1 LIDTNLKK
9 LIEVQAKKST
19 RLLFAVAC
27 SLLIANS
34 CYGQIELSSGID
46 LSYPVLINSTNAKLN
61 YGQISFGLRF
71 GIAYKP
77 AETQFFPILTTA
89 FGRTRLPLQQFG
101 QNVIF
106 CGYDY
111 LNVMLNENYI
121 VRFPMSELFVYGG
134 IGFTDLTRKAP
145 GVAGPGG
152 QTMQVTVDSVKYQS
166 NVFPAMNIGFEYNYG
181 ESAGKDLYLT
191 MGLNFQYILLFA
203 ERNTYYLTVDERY
216 GVVNNYKTTLTG
228 GIIAP
233 GFYIA
238 IHYLL
243 HVHKKSGMY
252 L

>member
-1 LIDTNLKK
+1 MWLAPKTY
-9 LIEVQAKKST
+9 T
-19 RLLFAVAC
+19 RALLCIAC
-27 SLLIANS
+27 FLLLIGQAEA
-34 CYGQIELSSGID
+34 QIELSSGID

-101 QNVIF
+101 QNVAF

-121 VRFPMSELFVYGG
+121 VRFPMSELFIYGG
-134 IGFTDLTRKAP
+134 IGFTDLTHKAP
-145 GVAGPGG
+145 GIAGPGG
-152 QTMQVTVDSVKYQS
+152 QAMEVTVDSIKYQS
-166 NVFPAMNIGFEYNYG
+166 DVFPAMNIGFEYNYG

-191 MGLNFQYILLFA
+191 MGLNFQYVLLLA

-216 GVVNNYKTTLTG
+216 GTINTYKTSLTG
-228 GIIAP
+228 DIISP

-238 IHYLL
+238 LHYLL
-243 HVHKKSGMY
+243 RVHKKSGMY

>member
-1 LIDTNLKK
+1 M
-9 LIEVQAKKST
+9 
-19 RLLFAVAC
+19 
-27 SLLIANS
+27 
-34 CYGQIELSSGID
+34 ELSSGID
-46 LSYPVLINSTNAKLN
+46 LSYPILINSTNAKLN

-77 AETQFFPILTTA
+77 AETQFFPILTAA

-101 QNVIF
+101 ENVVF
-106 CGYDY
+106 LNYDY

-121 VRFPMSELFVYGG
+121 VRFPMSELFIYGG
-134 IGFTDLTRKAP
+134 IGFTDLTQK
-145 GVAGPGG
+145 GIGIAGTGG
-152 QTMQVTVDSVKYQS
+152 EAMQATIDSIKYAS
-166 NVFPAMNIGFEYNYG
+166 SVFPAVNIGFEYNYG

-191 MGLNFQYILLFA
+191 MGLNFQYVLLLA
-203 ERNTYYLTVDERY
+203 ERNTYYITVDEHY
-216 GVVNNYKTTLTG
+216 GLINSYKSSLTG
-228 GIIAP
+228 NLISP

>member
-1 LIDTNLKK
+1 MRA
-9 LIEVQAKKST
+9 VAKKNIG
-19 RLLFAVAC
+19 LLFAIAS
-27 SLLIANS
+27 SLLLTNICNA
-34 CYGQIELSSGID
+34 QIELSSGID
-46 LSYPVLINSTNAKLN
+46 LSYPILINSTNAKLN
-61 YGQISFGLRF
+61 DGQVSFGLRF

-101 QNVIF
+101 QNVAF

-134 IGFTDLTRKAP
+134 IGFTDLIHKAP

-152 QTMQVTVDSVKYQS
+152 ETMQITVDSIKYPS
-166 NVFPAMNIGFEYNYG
+166 NVSPALNIGFEYNYG

-191 MGLNFQYILLFA
+191 MGLNFQYILLLP
-203 ERNTYYLTVDERY
+203 ERNTYYLKVDERY
-216 GVVNNYKTTLTG
+216 GVTNYYKTSLTG
-228 GIIAP
+228 NVIAP